1 MGATLNR
8 TDWWDVIGDKQQLKQ
23 FGPIANP
30 MEGDIASFSGG
41 GPNQLDEMKPDILA
55 PGGYVIG
62 AMANLADP
70 RRDSGV
76 GGMFDSTGAC
86 NDSSTTTA
94 ECPDGTNE
102 CVCYVVNN
110 RHGVGVGTSMASPI
124 VAGAIAL
131 LFEGNPALTQDDVRR
146 LNEAGAQQRL
156 GYLTPAQR
164 LARQLT
170 LAQEGP
176 GLLDVNGALAAQA
189 NDPTPSGA
197 IDPSSCWLSVAT
209 VLVHPADNWP
219 TKGALHLRD
228 SQNLP
233 ITIDPSRIDMEF
245 SPGFLVG
252 DINAEGYG
260 YYTFDFTAGDGAG
273 RRR

>member
-1 MGATLNR
+1 MRRGGGDQLYNGLTEESQDPNGGSKERPAIAMFATGKFASPSVYSLTFKGSGTAFVWVQSQDGLNPELGTLGALVPAATRERTVAIPASATELIAVGATLNR
-8 TDWWDVIGDKQQLKQ
+8 TDWWDVIGDKQQLKR

-62 AMANLADP
+62 AMANLTDP

-131 LFEGNPALTQDDVRR
+131 LFEGNPALTQMTC
-146 LNEAGAQQRL
+146 AG
-156 GYLTPAQR
+156 TFK
-164 LARQLT
+164 
-170 LAQEGP
+170 P
-176 GLLDVNGALAAQA
+176 GHSNGWV
-189 NDPTPSGA
+189 T
-197 IDPSSCWLSVAT
+197 
-209 VLVHPADNWP
+209 
-219 TKGALHLRD
+219 
-228 SQNLP
+228 
-233 ITIDPSRIDMEF
+233 
-245 SPGFLVG
+245 
-252 DINAEGYG
+252 
-260 YYTFDFTAGDGAG
+260 
-273 RRR
+273 

>member
-1 MGATLNR
+1 M
-8 TDWWDVIGDKQQLKQ
+8 
-23 FGPIANP
+23 
-30 MEGDIASFSGG
+30 
-41 GPNQLDEMKPDILA
+41 
-55 PGGYVIG
+55 
-62 AMANLADP
+62 
-70 RRDSGV
+70 RR
-76 GGMFDSTGAC
+76 
-86 NDSSTTTA
+86 
-94 ECPDGTNE
+94 
-102 CVCYVVNN
+102 Y
-110 RHGVGVGTSMASPI
+110 I
-124 VAGAIAL
+124 
-131 LFEGNPALTQDDVRR
+131 Q
-146 LNEAGAQQRL
+146 AGAQQRL

-209 VLVHPADNWP
+209 GLVHPADNWP

-273 RRR
+273 RRTMSIEVRVNGRLVVTEQLYIGVDVPSARGYVVGGRGCSVSDARSEERSLWGLLGAVSAVVVARRRRARIN